1 MTNESSMT
9 MLLSAEGDDRMLGSS
24 AAQAVNLLAFPRER
38 RDSFL
43 WLRGKGSGNAEA
55 TLCGEIDS

>member
-9 MLLSAEGDDRMLGSS
+9 TFLSAEDDDRTLESLV
-24 AAQAVNLLAFPRER
+24 AQAVNLLAFPRER

-43 WLRGKGSGNAEA
+43 WLRGRGNDNAAA
-55 TLCGEIDS
+55 TLCKD